1 MSATRNNKPS
11 ATQRCAKLSLPP
23 YLTRSPPILALTPTP
38 PLLLPLLSPTPFASS
53 SLPPPPPAPL
63 TRLLSASICR
73 PGVFVSLYL
82 RWVRRERGER
92 SLSNKPTAL
101 THSLTQ
107 SQRFP
112 SVSHCV
118 SGSLQTGSRRVTNT
132 LGAHGRAHARRPHTG
147 RLSAARHVTGG
158 ADGLCFYQRT
168 GTA

>member
-23 YLTRSPPILALTPTP
+23 YLTRSPPILPLTPTP
-38 PLLLPLLSPTPFASS
+38 PLLLPL
-53 SLPPPPPAPL
+53 LPPPPPAPL

-73 PGVFVSLYL
+73 PAVFVSLYL

-92 SLSNKPTAL
+92 SPSNKPTAL

-132 LGAHGRAHARRPHTG
+132 LGAHGRVHARRPHTG

-168 GTA
+168 GTP